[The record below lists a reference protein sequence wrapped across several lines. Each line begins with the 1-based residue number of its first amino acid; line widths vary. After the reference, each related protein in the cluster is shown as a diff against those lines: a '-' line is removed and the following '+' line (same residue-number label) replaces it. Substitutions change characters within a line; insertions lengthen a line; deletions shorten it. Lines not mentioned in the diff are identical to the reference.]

1 MAQNPSAT
9 TPPEAL
15 PVLSQGKHRNPS
27 RGACFM
33 EYTSVLA
40 GEPFTDSPR
49 CVDAELASVLRGAN
63 DMLSDEERPAMVPL
77 LGRAIGLVVPAP
89 EHPTGRLGF
98 WLRRGPGHDDPSV
111 ARTSELRRAVS
122 QRFLH
127 TVGLTRSHPRWSW
140 YARHTRVSRL
150 FWDLM
155 NEPAVSETSDTYAE
169 RLVARLD
176 LLHRCYEEAMA
187 ALELPRTTATTSGP
201 VEAVEAVAA
210 FEASPGTELPRGAA
224 PSEAG

>member
-1 MAQNPSAT
+1 MREEPTMARNMMAPNTAQNT
-9 TPPEAL
+9 TPPGL
-15 PVLSQGKHRNPS
+15 PVLSQGKHRNPV

-40 GEPFTDSPR
+40 GEQFTDSPR
-49 CVDAELASVLRGAN
+49 CVDAELAAVLRGAN

-89 EHPTGRLGF
+89 DHPAGRVGF
-98 WLRRGPGHDDPSV
+98 WLHRRHAEPEDPAIAQTAALRRSV
-111 ARTSELRRAVS
+111 AE
-122 QRFLH
+122 RFLRAIA
-127 TVGLTRSHPRWSW
+127 VTRTHPRWSW

-155 NEPAVSETSDTYAE
+155 NEPAPPETSEAYAE

-176 LLHRCYEEAMA
+176 VLHRCYEDAMA
-187 ALELPRTTATTSGP
+187 ELGLPR
-201 VEAVEAVAA
+201 AVAS
-210 FEASPGTELPRGAA
+210 EVRAA
-224 PSEAG
+224 DRTAEQIRR